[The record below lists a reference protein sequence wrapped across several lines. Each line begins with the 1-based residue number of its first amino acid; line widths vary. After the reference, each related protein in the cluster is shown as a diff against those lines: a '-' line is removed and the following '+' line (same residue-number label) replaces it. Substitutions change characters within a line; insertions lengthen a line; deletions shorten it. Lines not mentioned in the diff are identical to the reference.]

1 MISYN
6 EVKRFLEEQKFVKV
20 TDFAK
25 TIKPQHKNKKKKKEK

>member
-25 TIKPQHKNKKKKKEK
+25 KLKRKKKKKKKK